1 MFNGFR
7 SLSQIAEEVIAEWRT
22 SATGQPIYFNI
33 MESTA
38 TTPQIDKV
46 AKLLL
51 NAWSAEYALR
61 IRPLISDQSEMDTS
75 VDWIFPQAYF
85 AFLFSVRAVLA
96 VDGILVANPES
107 IEKLVTRWV
116 ANGRYGNGIFNNNNP
131 LVELMQHRPSTS
143 KKPVR
148 LTKAEFASLQQKLIQ
163 KIYAVSIIH
172 ETYILNRLGDEAYQQ
187 LINSLP
193 SYLKD
198 AFVGARATFLLTNN

>member
-1 MFNGFR
+1 
-7 SLSQIAEEVIAEWRT
+7 
-22 SATGQPIYFNI
+22 
-33 MESTA
+33 MEATA

-61 IRPLISDQSEMDTS
+61 IRPLIHDHSEMDTS

-96 VDGILVANPES
+96 VDSILVANPES
-107 IEKLVTRWV
+107 IEKLVTKWV
-116 ANGRYGNGIFNNNNP
+116 ANGRYGNGIFNMNNP
-131 LVELMQHRPSTS
+131 LVELSQHRPSANR
-143 KKPVR
+143 KPER
-148 LTKAEFASLQQKLIQ
+148 LTTTEFASLQQKLIK
-163 KIYAVSIIH
+163 KIHAVGIIH
-172 ETYILNRLGDEAYQQ
+172 ETYILNRLGDEVYQQ

-198 AFVGARATFLLTNN
+198 AFVGARATFLLTDD